1 MVNVLQVIQ
10 DDLSEAL
17 ASDKLE
23 LPVLPEV
30 ALAIREA
37 TADPKTNAPT
47 MAAVISQ
54 DAGVAGHLIKVANS
68 PMYRSANPIENLPM
82 AISRI
87 GLLNAANIATGLAM
101 KQMYSGS
108 GPGVEEMMRASWKRA
123 TDVAGFASVN
133 AKFFTKLKPDQAT
146 LAGLTHNIGTLPI
159 LQFASEHP
167 KLLEDRNLL
176 DRVIEKLHPTLGL
189 QILEAWEFP
198 QEIREVPACYLRFDL
213 DTEETTYCD
222 VVQVAYLQR
231 MKGTD
236 HPHADLDCS
245 KLRSFQ
251 KLGIDEVEELE
262 DDLSEQMASA
272 TEVLYT

>member
-1 MVNVLQVIQ
+1 MVNVLEVIQ
-10 DDLSEAL
+10 DDLSRAL
-17 ASDKLE
+17 ETDKLE

-30 ALAIREA
+30 ALAIRDA
-37 TADPKTNAPT
+37 TADPKTNAT
-47 MAAVISQ
+47 NLSAVISQ
-54 DAGVAGHLIKVANS
+54 DAGVAGQLIKVANS
-68 PMYRSANPIENLPM
+68 SMYRGANAIEHLPM

-101 KQMYSGS
+101 KQMFESTS
-108 GPGVEEMMRASWKRA
+108 PEVELILRDSWKRA

-146 LAGLTHNIGTLPI
+146 LAGLTHNVGILPI
-159 LQFASEHP
+159 LKFAGEHP

-198 QEIREVPACYLRFDL
+198 KEIREVPACYLRFDL
-213 DTEETTYCD
+213 DTEETTYSD

-231 MKGTD
+231 LKGTE
-236 HPHADLDCS
+236 HPHGQLDCS
-245 KLRSFQ
+245 KLPSFQ
-251 KLGIDEVEELE
+251 KLGLDDVEELE
-262 DDLSEQMASA
+262 DDLSEQMMAA